1 MAGQVEN
8 FPKMRWLF
16 DLCGYQR
23 NAFSAHL
30 SHTHCSICY
39 AALQR
44 ISCDSRSAGMEF
56 AKVASETENVPTMPF
71 SLEGKTA
78 LVTGAGRG
86 IGRAIAKRLVDA
98 GALVM
103 INDLDESMLLES
115 QAELSHPHRVSHI
128 TGDLTD
134 PAIPDMIVQA
144 TLAEFNAID
153 IIVNNAGYS
162 WDNVI
167 QKTTDEQFQAMLEIH
182 LVTPFRLLRAASGF
196 IRESA
201 KREIAASQ
209 RVMRKVVNITSIA
222 ATDGNP
228 GQAAYSAGKA
238 GIIGL
243 TKTLAKEWGRYNVN
257 VNAVGFGLIDT
268 RLVQPLTDAGAKME
282 MHGHQI
288 RLGVQ
293 PSLLDSLKSA
303 CPLGRLGTPEEAAGA
318 VLFFCSPLSDYVT
331 GEVLICGGG
340 FHF

>member
-1 MAGQVEN
+1 MESE
-8 FPKMRWLF
+8 RT
-16 DLCGYQR
+16 
-23 NAFSAHL
+23 AF
-30 SHTHCSICY
+30 
-39 AALQR
+39 
-44 ISCDSRSAGMEF
+44 
-56 AKVASETENVPTMPF
+56 ETESAAEMPF
-71 SLEGKTA
+71 TLEGKTA

-86 IGRAIAKRLVDA
+86 IGRAIAKRLVGA
-98 GALVM
+98 GTRVM

-115 QAELSHPHRVSHI
+115 EAELAYPGRVRHV

-134 PAIPDMIVQA
+134 PMVPERIVHTTVA
-144 TLAEFNAID
+144 KFDSID

-182 LVTPFRLLRAASGF
+182 LVTPFRILRAASTY

-201 KREIAASQ
+201 KKEIANGR

-222 ATDGNP
+222 GTDGNP
-228 GQAAYSAGKA
+228 GQVGYSSGKA

-243 TKTLAKEWGRYNVN
+243 TKTMAKEWGRYNVN
-257 VNAVGFGLIDT
+257 VNAVGFGLIGT
-268 RLVQPLTDAGAKME
+268 RLVQPLTNATSNME
-282 MHGHQI
+282 MHGHKI

-293 PSLLDSLKSA
+293 PSLLDSVKTA

-340 FHF
+340 LHF

>member
-1 MAGQVEN
+1 MDFG
-8 FPKMRWLF
+8 RT
-16 DLCGYQR
+16 D
-23 NAFSAHL
+23 
-30 SHTHCSICY
+30 
-39 AALQR
+39 
-44 ISCDSRSAGMEF
+44 
-56 AKVASETENVPTMPF
+56 TEAEEVSGSPF
-71 SLEGKTA
+71 TLEGKTA

-86 IGRAIAKRLVDA
+86 IGRAIAKRLVGA
-98 GALVM
+98 GARVM
-103 INDLDESMLLES
+103 INDLEENMLLES
-115 QAELSHPHRVSHI
+115 EAELASPHRVSNI

-134 PAIPDMIVQA
+134 PEIPEVIVQA
-144 TLAEFNAID
+144 TLSEFNSID

-167 QKTTDEQFQAMLEIH
+167 QKTSDEQFQAMLDIH
-182 LVTPFRLLRAASGF
+182 LVTPFRILRAASGF

-201 KREIAASQ
+201 KKEIAASR

-222 ATDGNP
+222 GTDGNP
-228 GQAAYSAGKA
+228 GQAGYAAGKV

-257 VNAVGFGLIDT
+257 VNAVGFGLIGT
-268 RLVQPLTDAGAKME
+268 RLVQPLTDAGANME

-293 PSLLDSLKSA
+293 PSLLESVKGA

>member
-1 MAGQVEN
+1 
-8 FPKMRWLF
+8 
-16 DLCGYQR
+16 
-23 NAFSAHL
+23 
-30 SHTHCSICY
+30 
-39 AALQR
+39 
-44 ISCDSRSAGMEF
+44 MEF
-56 AKVASETENVPTMPF
+56 GRTDTEAEIVSESPF
-71 SLEGKTA
+71 TLEGKTA

-86 IGRAIAKRLVDA
+86 IGRAIAKRLVYA
-98 GALVM
+98 GARVM
-103 INDLDESMLLES
+103 INDLDEKMLLES
-115 QAELSHPHRVSHI
+115 EAELARPGRVSHV
-128 TGDLTD
+128 TGDLTVPD
-134 PAIPDMIVQA
+134 IPELIVHA
-144 TLAEFNAID
+144 TLAEFDSID

-167 QKTTDEQFQAMLEIH
+167 QKTTDEQFQAMLDIH
-182 LVTPFRLLRAASGF
+182 LVTPFRILRAASSF

-222 ATDGNP
+222 GTDGNP
-228 GQAAYSAGKA
+228 GQSGYSAGKA

-257 VNAVGFGLIDT
+257 VNAVGFGLIGT
-268 RLVQPLTDAGAKME
+268 RLVQPLTDAGANME

-293 PSLLDSLKSA
+293 PSLLDSVKSA

-340 FHF
+340 LHF